1 MRGSSVERESAAQCC
16 AGGAAWL
23 RADDKK
29 PCVPCVYLGELR
41 RDLRFVENHGQR
53 RSYMRRRL
61 VFGLLPGRI
70 GDIAIGQTVRVTR
83 SGDGRVAN
91 AIVIL
96 RG

>member
-1 MRGSSVERESAAQCC
+1 
-16 AGGAAWL
+16 
-23 RADDKK
+23 
-29 PCVPCVYLGELR
+29 
-41 RDLRFVENHGQR
+41 
-53 RSYMRRRL
+53 MRRRL